1 MRKKSSLSV
10 LLILLFSFCSCNNSD
25 TGKSTQTESQQP
37 LEVKSIFINGDSLH
51 YVDVGKGEP
60 VVFIHGAVGDYRTF
74 SAQMD
79 DFAKNHRVISYSRRF
94 AYPNKQL
101 IADSTQLTVA
111 SHSGDLAQFLKA
123 MNLGKADLVGHSYG
137 ADIALLVA
145 IEHPELVNR
154 LVLAEPFIPS
164 LMQGV
169 QGGDTIVSNFIA
181 KAFMPAVEAV
191 KNNNNEKVTDALI
204 AGVMGDSLY
213 FSRLPQKDR
222 ENMIANVHEIKGVLF
237 IKDAFPAVTCD
248 DVKKITAPVLLV
260 KGDKSPVIFSLMVN
274 ELKRCLS
281 KADIAT
287 LANTTHGLEYESPD
301 KFNKAVLEFIDK

>member
-1 MRKKSSLSV
+1 MKNIFFCIIVFLFLFCLS
-10 LLILLFSFCSCNNSD
+10 SCNSSD
-25 TGKSTQTESQQP
+25 TGKTTQTENKATA
-37 LEVKSIFINGDSLH
+37 EVKSVFINGDSIH
-51 YVDVGKGEP
+51 YIDVGKGDP

-94 AYPNKQL
+94 AYPNKQS
-101 IADSTQLTVA
+101 IADSTQLTVV
-111 SHSGDLAQFLKA
+111 SHARDLAEFLKA

-169 QGGDTIVSNFIA
+169 QGGDTMVNNFIA
-181 KAFMPAVEAV
+181 KAFMPVVEAA
-191 KNNNNEKVTDALI
+191 KNNSDEKVADGLI

-213 FSRLPQKDR
+213 FSRLPQNER
-222 ENMIANVHEIKGVLF
+222 ENMIANVHESKGVLF
-237 IKDAFPAVTCD
+237 IKDAFPAVACD

-260 KGDKSPVIFSLMVN
+260 KGDKSPVILSLMVN

-281 KADIAT
+281 KAEIAT
-287 LANTTHGLEYESPD
+287 LENTTHGLEYESPD
-301 KFNKAVLEFIDK
+301 KFNKAVLEFMDK